1 MGASVKEN
9 DVVVDDLVRNMA
21 SNFIGEVFVE
31 ELEFLLD
38 KDVSETLIVRNHG
51 MNSRA
56 QSKDV
61 LSVDSN
67 FIAKDTGF
75 EENLVVN
82 LSRNSIYHQL
92 PEILFYPL
100 SLGVNSD
107 NKKEVVDTIRRNREK
122 EKGDINFF
130 TLFDTEIFKERVRI
144 NNRSLNFFSDK
155 KSKQNLLNIFKE
167 IIGSDL
173 QISDQSLYKLFLNL
187 CKSEFFKENL
197 VELEKLIQVVL
208 GLKVK
213 LSYVPCVINESPFL
227 SLGDAIL
234 GVDLG
239 LSGKLY
245 SEIDDVKVV
254 VVLEKE
260 VENFKVLEK
269 SVLQI
274 KEVLS
279 FFLISSRK
287 IHITYQT
294 NSDQSFVLAE
304 RFLGYDSYL
313 TK

>member
-1 MGASVKEN
+1 MGTSIKES
-9 DVVVDDLVRNMA
+9 DVVVGELVRNMA

-38 KDVSETLIVRNHG
+38 KDVSERLIVRNHG

-56 QSKDV
+56 ESKDI

-67 FIAKDTGF
+67 FIAQDTGF

-107 NKKEVVDTIRRNREK
+107 NKKEVVDTIRKNREK

-155 KSKQNLLNIFKE
+155 KSKQNLLNIFKQ

-173 QISDQSLYKLFLNL
+173 LVSDESLYKLFLNL

-197 VELEKLIQVVL
+197 TELEKLIQVVL

-213 LSYVPCVINESPFL
+213 LNYVPCVIKESPFL
-227 SLGDAIL
+227 SLGNAVL

-239 LSGKLY
+239 LSGEIY

-260 VENFKVLEK
+260 VENFNILEK

-294 NSDQSFVLAE
+294 NSDQSFVLSE

-313 TK
+313 TN

>member
-1 MGASVKEN
+1 MGASVKES
-9 DVVVDDLVRNMA
+9 DVVVGELVRNMA

-38 KDVSETLIVRNHG
+38 KDVSERLIIRNHG

-56 QSKDV
+56 QSKDI

-107 NKKEVVDTIRRNREK
+107 NKKEVIDTIRKNREK

-155 KSKQNLLNIFKE
+155 KSKQNLLNIFKQ

-173 QISDQSLYKLFLNL
+173 LVSDESLYKLFLNL

-197 VELEKLIQVVL
+197 AELEKLIQVVL

-213 LSYVPCVINESPFL
+213 LNYVPCVIKDSPFL
-227 SLGDAIL
+227 SLGDAVL

-239 LSGKLY
+239 LSGEIY

-260 VENFKVLEK
+260 VENFNVLEK

-294 NSDQSFVLAE
+294 NSDQSFVLSE

-313 TK
+313 TN